1 MKKFIAVFLTIVCLA
16 TLVACSTNDDKGQ
29 PYFVGKVIEVYEDSC
44 LLEVTNNGN
53 QHLAS
58 GDVVVVNTDID
69 NCPTYAIG
77 DFLRIEFDGTM
88 AESYP
93 PQILKVSSI
102 DKTDGIGNSIE

>member
-1 MKKFIAVFLTIVCLA
+1 MKKIIALLLTLVCLA
-16 TLVACSTNDDKGQ
+16 TLVACNINDEKGQ
-29 PYFVGKVIEVYEDSC
+29 PYFIGKVIEVYEESC

-58 GDVVVVNTDID
+58 GDVVVVNTNIE
-69 NCPTYAIG
+69 NCPTYAVG
-77 DFLRIEFDGTM
+77 DFMRIEFDGTM

-93 PQILKVSSI
+93 PQILKVYSI